1 MRLLTEADIP
11 WLVYLCKKKYSNRY
25 DSATTENWFRNV
37 VLKSPMTFYATR
49 TDAAFQISM
58 LSIMPWFPAEPECS
72 AIFAC
77 AEDGALWDVIKLM
90 RDSIEWARRRRCSMW
105 RLSSDTAADFE
116 HLAKRLGATEIAPR
130 YVIRF

>member
-1 MRLLTEADIP
+1 
-11 WLVYLCKKKYSNRY
+11 
-25 DSATTENWFRNV
+25 
-37 VLKSPMTFYATR
+37 
-49 TDAAFQISM
+49 M

-77 AEDGALWDVIKLM
+77 AEDGAMWDVIKLM

-116 HLAKRLGATEIAPR
+116 NVAKRLGATEISPR